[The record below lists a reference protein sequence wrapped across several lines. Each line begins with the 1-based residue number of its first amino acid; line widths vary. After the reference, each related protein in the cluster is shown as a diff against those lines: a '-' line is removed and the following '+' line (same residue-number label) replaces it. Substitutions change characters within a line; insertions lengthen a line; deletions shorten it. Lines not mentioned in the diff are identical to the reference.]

1 MTQKQTNRGPKNW
14 NTVLYDPTLPARD
27 RLRRYTQEFDT
38 AELNASF
45 YRWPPAGDVPRLGSS
60 ATARLPGERERLP
73 RNPGHGRRLYRPET
87 WISRLVEGWHELGER
102 RTIAGP
108 DCADQER
115 MTTGS
120 ITSCAASP
128 GAGAMM
134 LKRCRWILEN
144 SVLIANLAI
153 SAAFVGAMIIC
164 GVRCATPI
172 RREHKEPSRI
182 LTESLTGGDFLER
195 L

>member
-1 MTQKQTNRGPKNW
+1 M
-14 NTVLYDPTLPARD
+14 
-27 RLRRYTQEFDT
+27 
-38 AELNASF
+38 
-45 YRWPPAGDVPRLGSS
+45 
-60 ATARLPGERERLP
+60 
-73 RNPGHGRRLYRPET
+73 
-87 WISRLVEGWHELGER
+87 LVQ
-102 RTIAGP
+102 IAP
-108 DCADQER
+108 DQER

-134 LKRCRWILEN
+134 LKLCRWILEN